1 MLKRTPSTSSL
12 AVLRCHVTLTVMS
25 EDRSRHVPSVLPS
38 DTPGFLAGIGRVKS
52 NMAGGP

>member
-12 AVLRCHVTLTVMS
+12 AALRCHVTLTAMS

-52 NMAGGP
+52 NMAGGL